1 MDNLLV
7 PGLLRE
13 IRDYG
18 GLDANACLNCGSCT
32 IVCDLSTDSAPF
44 PRRQIQYALLGL
56 SDSLH
61 KSLEPWLCHDCRDC
75 SDLCARHAE
84 PGESMATLRRY
95 LAARYDP
102 TGLTSRIY
110 RSTTW
115 EVAALSITAIV
126 VLALAYAYHRFV
138 VGLAPS
144 DLLST
149 PMGMEHMFGRITL
162 FTRAVFLIPL
172 VFIAIGAW
180 RMYAFTMRDRRIPL
194 KVYLAELKTFV
205 IQMVSHRQMRV
216 CTVEQRESRWLGHW
230 LLGFAFAAMSVIL
243 FFFLPWFQTDSVYPI
258 FHPQRWLG
266 YAITAV
272 MIFVPA
278 QILVG
283 RARRS
288 KAFHQFS
295 EHGDVTLP
303 IVLLLTAI
311 SGIAVHIFRYMGLAL
326 TCHFAY
332 AIHLAIAVPL
342 LVIELPFGKLSHVIY
357 RPLAIYFQAVS
368 DRAALPRS
376 EAPAQPVPQEA
387 RVA

>member
-7 PGLLRE
+7 PGLLRK
-13 IRDYG
+13 IREYG
-18 GLDANACLNCGSCT
+18 GLDANACLNCGACT
-32 IVCDLSTDSAPF
+32 IVCDLSSDSAAF
-44 PRRQIQYALLGL
+44 PRRQIQYALLGSREL
-56 SDSLH
+56 LH
-61 KSLEPWLCHDCRDC
+61 KSVEPWLCHDCRSC

-95 LAARYDP
+95 LAAEYDP

-115 EVAALSITAIV
+115 EVAVLSITAIV
-126 VLALAYAYHRFV
+126 VFALAYAYHRFV

-144 DLLST
+144 DLLSN
-149 PMGMEHMFGRITL
+149 PMGMEHMFGAITL

-172 VFIAIGAW
+172 LFLVTGAW
-180 RMYAFTMRDRRIPL
+180 RLYSFTMKGMRIPL
-194 KVYLAELKTFV
+194 RFYLAELKTFV
-205 IQMVSHRQMRV
+205 IHMVSQRQMRV
-216 CTVEQRESRWLGHW
+216 CAVEQRQKRWLGHW

-243 FFFLPWFQTDSVYPI
+243 FFFLAWFQTDGIYPLY
-258 FHPQRWLG
+258 HPQRWLG
-266 YAITAV
+266 YLITAV
-272 MIFVPA
+272 MIAVPT
-278 QILVG
+278 QILAG
-283 RARRS
+283 RIR
-288 KAFHQFS
+288 KKEPMHKFS
-295 EHGDVTLP
+295 EREDVALP
-303 IVLLLTAI
+303 VVLLLTAI
-311 SGIAVHIFRYMGLAL
+311 SGIAVHIFRYAGLAL

-368 DRAALPRS
+368 DRAALERS